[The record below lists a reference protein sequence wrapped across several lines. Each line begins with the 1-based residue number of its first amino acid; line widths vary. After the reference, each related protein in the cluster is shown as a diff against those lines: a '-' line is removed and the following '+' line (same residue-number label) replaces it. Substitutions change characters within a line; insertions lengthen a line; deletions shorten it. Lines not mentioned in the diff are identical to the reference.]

1 MAEAAKNTPGAKG
14 PEGSDKPIAATP
26 SESSDQTSK
35 GSLSQ
40 RAEELSA
47 RLEEHKKQAKAA
59 QDERAAKAA
68 AAAKAAFLNP
78 TGAAPTQ
85 SKTAETKPAAAAQP
99 SPAAPPTTVQ
109 SVSKPAAAKPAV
121 SKPAVSKPAAAPAK
135 PAAAN
140 PATAPAAA
148 TAKAAADK
156 PAAAP
161 AASKPAVKKPVAAKP
176 AATKPAPAKPAAASA
191 AKPKADEPVEDV
203 IRAIKLPHEI
213 EAEKQVATPV
223 SKPAAT
229 AKAPVA
235 PAKQGVPPVSAAP
248 QKDNPETSSA
258 AVAQA
263 RTRVFGNYTPESVP
277 SEAAVKR
284 RVARERA
291 LNSKPPMASTAQV
304 LLAII
309 FPVLTLIAAIR
320 LVATPAFLAMA
331 YARPGFPS
339 DRFGF
344 TDPERLTYG
353 SYGVDYL
360 NNFAGPEYLSGLKLP
375 TGSTMFTAQE
385 VQHMLDVKNLIGLGY
400 VIGAVLA
407 VLAIVFIV
415 YLANRYAGGVRRALF
430 AGAIVTVVL
439 FAAVA
444 ALAITGWN
452 TFFTGFH
459 NLFFSEGTW
468 TFNVSDTLIR
478 LYPEQF
484 WMDSAVAIG
493 VLMVLT
499 VLVVLIACW
508 PTARRR
514 EGSRLRQ
521 EARVFGLGN

>member
-26 SESSDQTSK
+26 SESSDQASK

-78 TGAAPTQ
+78 TGATPAQ
-85 SKTAETKPAAAAQP
+85 SKTAETKPAENKSAATVAQP

-109 SVSKPAAAKPAV
+109 PASKPVAAKPAV
-121 SKPAVSKPAAAPAK
+121 SKPAAVKPATAPAAAPAK
-135 PAAAN
+135 PAA
-140 PATAPAAA
+140 
-148 TAKAAADK
+148 DK
-156 PAAAP
+156 PATAP

-176 AATKPAPAKPAAASA
+176 AATKPAPSKPVAASA
-191 AKPKADEPVEDV
+191 AKPKVEEPVEDV

-213 EAEKQVATPV
+213 EAEKKVTTPD

-235 PAKQGVPPVSAAP
+235 QAKQGVPPVSAAP

-291 LNSKPPMASTAQV
+291 LNSKPPMARTAQV

-375 TGSTMFTAQE
+375 TGSSMFSSQE

-452 TFFTGFH
+452 TFFSGFH
-459 NLFFSEGTW
+459 SLFFAEGTW
-468 TFNVSDTLIR
+468 TFSVSDTLIR

-499 VLVVLIACW
+499 VLVVLITCW

-521 EARVFGLGN
+521 EARVFGLSN